1 MLEVI
6 SLILAKKEI
15 SNEDKLVV
23 DNSLGLWLAC
33 LLKDNTL
40 IDEFYKFTRKSDS
53 SVLYGVKNAETFITQ
68 GLFTY
73 KNLRVREEFMN
84 TLVCISK

>member
-23 DNSLGLWLAC
+23 ENSLGLWLAC
-33 LLKDNTL
+33 LLKDNSL
-40 IDEFYKFTRKSDS
+40 ID
-53 SVLYGVKNAETFITQ
+53 
-68 GLFTY
+68 
-73 KNLRVREEFMN
+73 
-84 TLVCISK
+84 